1 MIILQSMNKFN
12 LIKIDWISISVLSL
26 LISLGLGNIYSSS
39 QAYLLDSLI
48 TINPFTKQ
56 LLFVLISIFIFLL
69 VQLLPIN
76 FFVKYSSILYI
87 FSILTLVGLFIFG
100 NEIKGALAWYKYG
113 GLSLQPSEFAKPITA
128 LALAKYLSDINSNL
142 KTIKTQ
148 FYSFLIVL
156 IPVVLIVLQP
166 DLGTVLIFLSF
177 GLVFYKVGLPS
188 IYMNLFIGF
197 IILFFSTILLGP
209 NYVFIVTLLITFLL
223 VFFNKKNKNVIKKI
237 LLYTTLFSAFIF
249 SVDFIFNNIFEQR
262 HRDRFNV
269 VMGIEKDLKGSA
281 YNYNQ
286 SRIAFSSGG
295 VFGEGFL
302 KGTQTRGKFVPE
314 QHTDY
319 IFSTVGEEWG
329 FLGSSFIIFLYSFL
343 MLRISQRADLQRNI
357 FSKIYS
363 YSTVTLIFSHFFIN
377 IGMVIGLV
385 PTIGIPLPF
394 LSYGGSSL
402 VAFSLLFSIYIKLD
416 SERTSKW

>member
-1 MIILQSMNKFN
+1 MNKFN

-87 FSILTLVGLFIFG
+87 FSILSLVGLFIFG
-100 NEIKGALAWYKYG
+100 NEIKGALAWYQFG
-113 GLSLQPSEFAKPITA
+113 GLSLQPSEFAKPVTA

-209 NYVFIVTLLITFLL
+209 NYVFIITVLITFLL
-223 VFFNKKNKNVIKKI
+223 VFFNKRNKNVIKKI
-237 LLYTTLFSAFIF
+237 LLYATLFSVFIF

-402 VAFSLLFSIYIKLD
+402 VAFCLLFSIYIKLD

>member
-1 MIILQSMNKFN
+1 MVILQSMNKFN
-12 LIKIDWISISVLSL
+12 LIKIDWISISVLSI

-56 LLFVLISIFIFLL
+56 LFFVLISIFIFLL

-76 FFVKYSSILYI
+76 FFVKYSSILYL
-87 FSILTLVGLFIFG
+87 FSILSLVGLFIFG
-100 NEIKGALAWYKYG
+100 NEIKGALAWYQFG
-113 GLSLQPSEFAKPITA
+113 GLSLQPSEFAKPVTA

-209 NYVFIVTLLITFLL
+209 NYVFILTLLITFLI

-237 LLYTTLFSAFIF
+237 LLYTTLFSVFTF

-394 LSYGGSSL
+394 LSYGGSNL
-402 VAFSLLFSIYIKLD
+402 VAFCLLFSIYIKLD